1 MQTLGYT
8 IGCWSCQVTVWL
20 CVQEPAQYQASQN
33 SNTDDRRAIVCVR
46 FTERGKDSLL
56 WVQGVTYASVYVPK
70 FV

>member
-33 SNTDDRRAIVCVR
+33 SNTDEGMFKTHWINVR
-46 FTERGKDSLL
+46 NFQRINQNYHFFKRYWRDG
-56 WVQGVTYASVYVPK
+56 
-70 FV
+70 